1 MLSSGI
7 RKLDE
12 ILGGGID
19 FGRSVLIETIS
30 GLGDILALNI
40 VAEAL
45 RRNVDS
51 FIVLGRKR
59 VRDIREF
66 LRSRG
71 VDPSSLTIVTTTEK
85 GERKIN
91 LDELFMIS
99 HTIKDLA
106 RRAKLGYIDI
116 LQILLILHD
125 PRKIYALFLDIIS
138 AMKELE
144 VSAVMTLD
152 KRFVD
157 ERTLAMFEDLAD
169 IVIEFEEVIEKMNV
183 RRGVRVKKNSI
194 YPPTDFY
201 PVRVCR
207 DGILI
212 D

>member
-1 MLSSGI
+1 MLPSGI
-7 RKLDE
+7 KKLDE
-12 ILGGGID
+12 ILGGGIE

-30 GLGDILALNI
+30 GLGDVLALNM

-45 RRNVDS
+45 RRKFDS

-59 VRDIREF
+59 VRDIKEF
-66 LRSRG
+66 LKNKG
-71 VDPSSLTIVTTTEK
+71 VDPSTLTIVTTTER
-85 GERKIN
+85 GEKKVN
-91 LDELFMIS
+91 LDELFMVS

-106 RRAKLGYIDI
+106 RRARIGYIDI

-125 PRKIYALFLDIIS
+125 PRKIYALFSDIIS
-138 AMKELE
+138 TLRELE
-144 VSAVMTLD
+144 VSAIMTLD

-169 IVIEFEEVIEKMNV
+169 IVIEFEEVVENMNV
-183 RRGVRVKKNSI
+183 KRGVRVKKNAI
-194 YPPTDFY
+194 FPPTDFY
-201 PVRVCR
+201 TVKISR